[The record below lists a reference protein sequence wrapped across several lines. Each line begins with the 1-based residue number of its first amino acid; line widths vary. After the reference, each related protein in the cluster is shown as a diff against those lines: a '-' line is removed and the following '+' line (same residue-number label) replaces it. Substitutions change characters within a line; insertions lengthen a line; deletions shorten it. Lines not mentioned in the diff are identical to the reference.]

1 MTTRQQW
8 TDAKACQTQDIN
20 NTNDPQKKYLL
31 GTVSKNIL
39 LESLNQFHGVPTS
52 PLMWIKKDVWFAW
65 KTPNLSKSFHDNH
78 SVLWL
83 PSSFYDDQVILW
95 LPRGLYN
102 YRISFYSR
110 NTHLLP
116 TKPKSSFRHLKR
128 GIQDF
133 HMNYVLVPADKAA
146 NNVVVVWRLYY
157 INTLKREL
165 VDTNAYKLQPS
176 LSERVIVDGHGC
188 HTALHFG
195 VKAKENQDKV
205 PTLYWLPK
213 LHKKPYKARFIA
225 NSSSCTTTEL
235 SKLLTSCLTA
245 VKKHVIK
252 YCEKVYERS
261 GKNLFWSIK
270 NSGEILDK
278 LKARD
283 FNATSLSTYD
293 FSTLYTTLP
302 HNLIKDKLID
312 LIERTFQREG
322 SPYLACSDR
331 NAFFTSEKPKK
342 YHAWSCQNVC
352 DALTFL
358 LDNIFIRFG
367 TKLYR
372 QVVGIPMGTNCAPL
386 VADLFLFCYERDFMM
401 SLSDDKQA
409 DVIDAFY
416 TTSRY
421 LDDILNINNVYFEN
435 MVSQIYPSE
444 LQLNKANAS
453 DTEAAFLDL
462 HLSISNDIVSTK
474 IYDKRDDFDF
484 EIVNFPFLDG
494 DVPRST
500 SYGVYI
506 SQLIRFARASSYV
519 TDFNTRN
526 KLLTQKL
533 LKQGYRYHKLRK
545 TFSKFYRRYYD
556 LISKFQVGLKS
567 LLRQGLSEPD
577 FYGDLVYKLKKIVG
591 SNNFSA
597 QFIRIISHYKK
608 IGYNI
613 NVLQQTA
620 CLVVNP
626 ITVGNFAFLFNCT
639 PVGRTSDSMM
649 VPT

>member
-1 MTTRQQW
+1 M
-8 TDAKACQTQDIN
+8 
-20 NTNDPQKKYLL
+20 
-31 GTVSKNIL
+31 
-39 LESLNQFHGVPTS
+39 
-52 PLMWIKKDVWFAW
+52 
-65 KTPNLSKSFHDNH
+65 
-78 SVLWL
+78 
-83 PSSFYDDQVILW
+83 
-95 LPRGLYN
+95 
-102 YRISFYSR
+102 
-110 NTHLLP
+110 
-116 TKPKSSFRHLKR
+116 
-128 GIQDF
+128 
-133 HMNYVLVPADKAA
+133 
-146 NNVVVVWRLYY
+146 YY

-283 FNATSLSTYD
+283 FNATSSSTYD

-312 LIERTFQREG
+312 LIESTFQREG
-322 SPYLACSDR
+322 SPYFACSDR

-401 SLSDDKQA
+401 SLSDYKQA
-409 DVIDAFY
+409 DVIDAFN

-421 LDDILNINNVYFEN
+421 LDEDDILNINNVYFKN

-500 SYGVYI
+500 SYEVYI

-519 TDFNTRN
+519 ADFNTRN

-597 QFIRIISHYKK
+597 QFINIISHYKK

-649 VPT
+649 VYLFDFFCSGIQFNLLLSPYPCFISLLYLDLYVLGDDALIS